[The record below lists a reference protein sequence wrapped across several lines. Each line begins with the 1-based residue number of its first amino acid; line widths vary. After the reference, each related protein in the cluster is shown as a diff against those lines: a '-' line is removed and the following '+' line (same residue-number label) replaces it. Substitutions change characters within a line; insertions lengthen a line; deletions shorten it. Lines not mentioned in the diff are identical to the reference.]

1 LEKIEIK
8 LYTLIHTK
16 THMNAYKKTNKM
28 DEDAFV
34 AEKFV
39 EIIAYK
45 NRLTEAKKDGE
56 YWDEKQ
62 AADSISWR
70 LRSIEASRDKSI
82 ANGVLVQA
90 GLEALGWEVEGEP
103 EYYGKAAEL
112 AAELE
117 DTFGKGV

>member
-1 LEKIEIK
+1 
-8 LYTLIHTK
+8 
-16 THMNAYKKTNKM
+16 MNAYKKTNKNPM
-28 DEDAFV
+28 TDAFV

-45 NRLTEAKKDGE
+45 NRLTDAIKDGE

-70 LRSIEASRDKSI
+70 LRSIEASRDKAT

-90 GLEALGWEVEGEP
+90 GLEALGWEVAGEP
-103 EYYGKAAEL
+103 EYYDISK
-112 AAELE
+112 LE
-117 DTFGKGV
+117 ATLGKGCVRSVTQL

>member
-1 LEKIEIK
+1 
-8 LYTLIHTK
+8 
-16 THMNAYKKTNKM
+16 MNAYKKTNKNPM
-28 DEDAFV
+28 TDAFV

-45 NRLTEAKKDGE
+45 NRLTDAIKDGE

-70 LRSIEASRDKSI
+70 LRSIEASRDKAT

-90 GLEALGWEVEGEP
+90 GLEALGWEVAGEP
-103 EYYGKAAEL
+103 EYYDIPK
-112 AAELE
+112 LE
-117 DTFGKGV
+117 ATFGKGCVRSVTQL